1 MISTGVHFVNV
12 NLVIQWNSM
21 LLRIL
26 RLHAITTF
34 TSMLESILHSM
45 TCLDP
50 VTVARK
56 RALTVSNLPPKIIF
70 AAAAAAGSSAEL
82 TPSRS
87 RLLYYCH
94 CNKRIAIRETRPL
107 TLSLLPLFFSFSQF
121 HTSGRIGNARTQ
133 DTTREREREREREH
147 LFCLFHGARR
157 DRFTP
162 LLSRCAPHSFRPSF
176 LPPVRPTDRLKEVS
190 LKHYWWLEL
199 ESE

>member
-1 MISTGVHFVNV
+1 
-12 NLVIQWNSM
+12 M

-133 DTTREREREREREH
+133 DTTRERERERESTCFVCFMGRAAIASRLCCRGAH
-147 LFCLFHGARR
+147 L
-157 DRFTP
+157 TP
-162 LLSRCAPHSFRPSF
+162 SVLLSF
-176 LPPVRPTDRLKEVS
+176 LPSVRLTD
-190 LKHYWWLEL
+190 
-199 ESE
+199 